1 MGFEFVRYDDTYKDI
16 IDILDK
22 ETFAERDITNLGY
35 IDRKNSRI
43 VKLEGNVIGISSIT
57 FSQGI
62 PTVQCILLK
71 QYRGKGYGTN
81 ILTELTNQLFI
92 EGYERV
98 ELLISPRNKSSI
110 ASAEKARY
118 HLDYSNV
125 EFNLDNEDS
134 MYLTYYKNNYRK
146 IR

>member
-35 IDRKNSRI
+35 IDRINSRI

-110 ASAEKARY
+110 ASAEKAGY